1 MRENK
6 RFLILLVFVL
16 AGVVLGGLLSSLGD
30 RFEALSW
37 LSYGQSFGFA
47 ADNPAVLELGVIRLT
62 FGVSIRLNVAVI
74 ICVLAAL
81 AAYKKF
87 A

>member
-6 RFLILLVFVL
+6 RFFVLLVFIL
-16 AGVVLGGLLSSLGD
+16 AGVVLGGLVGSLGD
-30 RFEALSW
+30 RLDALSW
-37 LSYGQSFGFA
+37 LSYGQSFGLA
-47 ADNPAVLELGVIRLT
+47 ADSPAVLELGVVRLT
-62 FGVSIRLNVAVI
+62 FGVSVRLNVAVV